1 MTRRL
6 TPAAFAFALGALLT
20 TPAMA
25 QSKIT
30 LRFADSLPQSHLFT
44 TELAKP
50 FMEQVTRATNGAV
63 TFEHYPAEQLG
74 KAKDM
79 LSLARTGVADIAFVV
94 PIYITD
100 KLPLSGVIDLP
111 GGFSNSCDGVKAYW
125 RLATGN
131 GILAAKDYA
140 PNGIRILMAVVQ
152 PPFQIFTT
160 TRKIETLH
168 DLEGLKLRT
177 AGGAQELT
185 ADKLKIVSVKITAPE
200 TNEAMGR
207 GTIDGG
213 ILAHVSIGAYGLTN
227 MIKYATKGENFGS
240 AALTWAISE
249 TKWKS
254 LPPDVQKVMAETGE
268 RITMEACRKIDQG
281 VDEQLDAWRKSGIS
295 IVEFSQTDHAAL
307 RKVFEEVGEDWAKR
321 LDQRGKPGTDT
332 LKAFHDALGQGK
344 PGQ

>member
-1 MTRRL
+1 MAYRFISAL
-6 TPAAFAFALGALLT
+6 AVAALALATPAL
-20 TPAMA
+20 A
-25 QSKIT
+25 QDKIT
-30 LRFADSLPQSHLFT
+30 LRFADSLPQAHLFT

-50 FMEQVTRATNGAV
+50 FMEEVTRATNGRV
-63 TFEHYPAEQLG
+63 VFEHYPAEQLG

-111 GGFSNSCDGVKAYW
+111 GGFATSCEGVKGFW
-125 RLATGN
+125 KLATGN
-131 GILAAKDYA
+131 GILATKDFA
-140 PNGIRILMAVVQ
+140 PNGVRVLMTVIQ

-160 TRKIETLH
+160 SRKIETLR

-185 ADKLKIVSVKITAPE
+185 ANKLKIVSVKITAPE

-213 ILAHVSIGAYGLTN
+213 VLAHVSIGAYGLTS
-227 MIKYATKGENFGS
+227 MIKYATNGENFGS

-254 LPPDVQKVMAETGE
+254 LPPDVQKIMTEAGE
-268 RITMEACRKIDQG
+268 RITMQACRKIDKG
-281 VDEQLDAWRKSGIS
+281 VDEQLTAWKASGIS
-295 IVEFSQTDHAAL
+295 IVEFGQADHEAL

-332 LKAFHDALGQGK
+332 LKAFRDALTQSKAGQ
-344 PGQ
+344 

>member
-1 MTRRL
+1 MKHRL
-6 TPAAFAFALGALLT
+6 ALSALATTLSMAFAM
-20 TPAMA
+20 PAVA

-30 LRFADSLPQSHLFT
+30 LRLADSLPQSHLFT

-111 GGFSNSCDGVKAYW
+111 GGFSTSCEGVKAFW
-125 RLATGN
+125 QLATGN
-131 GILAAKDYA
+131 GILATKDYA
-140 PNGIRILMAVVQ
+140 PNGIRILMTVIQ

-160 TRKIETLH
+160 AKKIETLR

-185 ADKLKIVSVKITAPE
+185 ASKLKIVSVKITAPE

-249 TKWKS
+249 AKWKT
-254 LPPDVQKVMAETGE
+254 LPPDVQKVMTETGE

-281 VDEQLDAWRKSGIS
+281 VNDQLAAWKTSGIS
-295 IVEFSQTDHAAL
+295 IV
-307 RKVFEEVGEDWAKR
+307 
-321 LDQRGKPGTDT
+321 
-332 LKAFHDALGQGK
+332 
-344 PGQ
+344 